1 MGRSG
6 FLARDGRRAALAQ
19 IKTATAPAAPQRPIV
34 FDVTHLISRL
44 PTLAST
50 GIDRIDLAYAAHF
63 AVEGRMAAGVHYGLR
78 RPHLLS
84 VGQARA
90 FVRLSQSRWSRA
102 YRGGSFSA
110 TMQWLESPPS
120 AALRTQSPPTTA
132 ALQSIWT
139 CWAQQWKG
147 RLLDNRSLRVPRG
160 ALYLNVAQHMFEH
173 PIFFRWL
180 ARRRDLCN
188 VMMIH
193 DLLPLDYPE
202 FFWPANLPIF
212 RRRLATAFRH
222 ASAFVVSTH
231 AVKARLELEL
241 SRQGAPRRPIHVE
254 PFPSPLEGA
263 NIERTSGSDLRGHP
277 YFVVLGTIEP
287 RKNHL
292 LLLHLWRRLVSQP
305 GAPRLVLVGARGW
318 ESEQVADMLDR
329 CFSIRRHVLEIAG
342 LRSADLAELLRGA
355 RALLMPSFDE
365 GYGLPLVEAL
375 SLGTPAIASDIA
387 VFREVTQGCATFLS
401 PIEGPAW
408 EREVSRL
415 ATDQDYAVRKREEA
429 ARFRSPTWSAYFR
442 RLDDFLRR
450 L

>member
-1 MGRSG
+1 LSQIGTAS
-6 FLARDGRRAALAQ
+6 AA
-19 IKTATAPAAPQRPIV
+19 PPQRPIV
-34 FDVTHLISRL
+34 FDLTHLISRL

-63 AVEGRMAAGVHYGLR
+63 ASEGRMVAGIHYGLR
-78 RPHLLS
+78 RAHLLS
-84 VGQARA
+84 VEQARA
-90 FVRLSQSRWSRA
+90 FVRLSQSRWSNE
-102 YRGGSFSA
+102 YGGASFSA
-110 TMQWLESPPS
+110 ILQWLESSPK
-120 AALRTQSPPTTA
+120 AALKTKLPPTQA
-132 ALQSIWT
+132 ALQSILT
-139 CWAQQWKG
+139 RRAHQWKG
-147 RLLDNRSLRVPRG
+147 RLLDNRALRVPRG
-160 ALYLNVAQHMFEH
+160 ALYLNVAQHVFEH

-180 ARRRDLCN
+180 ERRKDLCN

-202 FFWPANLPIF
+202 FFRPANLSIF

-222 ASAFVVSTH
+222 ASAFVVSTR
-231 AVKARLELEL
+231 AVKARLEVEV
-241 SRQGAPRRPIHVE
+241 SRQGAAPRPIHVE
-254 PFPSPLEGA
+254 PFPSPLEGEM
-263 NIERTSGSDLRGHP
+263 IERTPGDNSRGHP
-277 YFVVLGTIEP
+277 YFVSLGTIEP

-318 ESEQVADMLDR
+318 ESEQVADLLDR
-329 CFSIRRHVLEIAG
+329 CFSIRGHVLEIAG
-342 LRSADLAELLRGA
+342 LRSADLAALLRGA

-408 EREVSRL
+408 EREVLRL

-429 ARFRSPTWSAYFR
+429 AQFRSPTWSTYFQG
-442 RLDDFLRR
+442 LDDFLSR